1 MRINEKILRA
11 YVRRILIEQEEKP
24 DEEME
29 MEMGGEEGGEEEAE
43 EGGAESDGIDN
54 DGDGETDEEG
64 ETAEEKG
71 EAEEE
76 EALEDEGEDV
86 ENKSQ
91 AVEELKAF
99 IENGIPQIPNAQ
111 LDALMDQFK
120 ILAQQAA
127 EGKLAAKEEEIQKD
141 VGQNVGD
148 DEVEADAAEAE
159 GAEDKQ

>member
-1 MRINEKILRA
+1 MRINEKTLRA
-11 YVRRILIEQEEKP
+11 YVRSLLVEQEEEEMGLE
-24 DEEME
+24 DEE
-29 MEMGGEEGGEEEAE
+29 GEDP
-43 EGGAESDGIDN
+43 ESDGLDN
-54 DGDGETDEEG
+54 DDDGETDEEG
-64 ETAEEKG
+64 ETAEEQG
-71 EAEEE
+71 EEE
-76 EALEDEGEDV
+76 EEAALEDEGEDV
-86 ENKSQ
+86 ANKSQ

-148 DEVEADAAEAE
+148 DEVEASAAEAE
-159 GAEDKQ
+159 GAEDKGK

>member
-1 MRINEKILRA
+1 MRLNESTLRSYVRSILR
-11 YVRRILIEQEEKP
+11 EQEEKQ
-24 DEEME
+24 E
-29 MEMGGEEGGEEEAE
+29 E

-71 EAEEE
+71 EAEEDA
-76 EALEDEGEDV
+76 ALEDEGEDV
-86 ENKSQ
+86 ANKSQ
-91 AVEELKAF
+91 AIEELKAF
-99 IENGIPQIPNAQ
+99 IENGIPQIPNNQ

-148 DEVEADAAEAE
+148 KEVTADAAEAE
-159 GAEDKQ
+159 GAEDKK